1 MKVYTYNDKVL
12 TNSANG
18 KWLKEK
24 EAPAGLEFKLANA
37 IHIDTTNNI
46 AIWES
51 PTYPD
56 VGADFTGKNCIFV
69 LSDAVHLGEVN
80 VVYVDSA
87 TATSSGPVIA
97 VSKCGSTQAAG
108 YIAVPGTYTEQCT
121 SNPAPVYFGK
131 YIAVILRGTDTGA
144 FNDVMS
150 KLTITIV
157 DP

>member
-24 EAPAGLEFKLANA
+24 EAPAGLEFKLADA
-37 IHIDTTNNI
+37 IHIDTANNI

-56 VGADFTGKNCIFV
+56 AGADFTGKNCIFK
-69 LSDAVHLGEVN
+69 LSEAVQLGEVDL
-80 VVYVDSA
+80 VYVDNA
-87 TATSSGPVIA
+87 AATSSGPPIA
-97 VSKCGSTQAAG
+97 VSHCGSTQATG
-108 YIAVPGTYTEQCT
+108 YIAVPGTYTEQCS
-121 SNPAPVYFGK
+121 SNPAAVYWGK
-131 YIAVILRGTDTGA
+131 YIAVILRGIATSA